1 VLKLYKIRGQL
12 FKFLIV
18 GGVAVLLDAIFYWI
32 LLYIFNLDAAI
43 SKRISFIIGA
53 LWAYIGNK
61 YFTFSANTHLI
72 NDGWKFALVYF
83 SSFVINSITHD
94 VYLQFHENYSVAF
107 IAATGLSA
115 VTNFIGQKLF
125 VFHE

>member
-1 VLKLYKIRGQL
+1 MLKLYKIRGQL

-18 GGVAVLLDAIFYWI
+18 GGLAVLLDAIFYWI
-32 LLYIFNLDAAI
+32 LLYVFNLDAAI

-72 NDGWKFALVYF
+72 NDGWKFALVYLL
-83 SSFVINSITHD
+83 SFVINSITHD
-94 VYLQFHENYSVAF
+94 VYLQIHENYLIAF

-115 VTNFIGQKLF
+115 ATNFIGQKLF